1 MTGRVSFQTDLFGRH
16 DPEEEKNAG
25 SITVP
30 LTSNKASRDGSVL
43 FTYGASLK
51 KSIRFR
57 SGCFFSRPEAKLPK
71 YMGTPEFAFV
81 RELIAEWV
89 GLASRRKT
97 AASRKKVREVLSRI
111 WNATDRILL
120 NKGVNLASAEYRL
133 PLIKPEG
140 RVYNLNQVFAA
151 VNAEYFDGA
160 LKSRITWSSR
170 TGGLSFH
177 TVRRDPLSKEQIN
190 IISISRGY
198 DFENCPLYAV
208 SGVVYHE
215 CLHIAIPPQVINGR
229 RVVHGKNFRQRERL
243 FTHYQEWIK
252 WHSEILPKNVRV
264 MNRVRK
270 NGEI

>member
-1 MTGRVSFQTDLFGRH
+1 MTGKVSFQTDLFGMH
-16 DPEEEKNAG
+16 DLEEKTAG
-25 SITVP
+25 PIAVP
-30 LTSNKASRDGSVL
+30 LISNTASRDGSVL
-43 FTYGASLK
+43 FTYAASLK

-57 SGCFFSRPEAKLPK
+57 SGGFFSRPEAKLPK

-97 AASRKKVREVLSRI
+97 LASRKKIRELLSKI
-111 WNATDRILL
+111 WSATDRILSD
-120 NKGVNLASAEYRL
+120 KGVNLTSAKARL

-140 RVYNLNQVFAA
+140 RVYDLNQVFAA
-151 VNAEYFDGA
+151 VNAEYFGGA
-160 LKSRITWSSR
+160 LKCRITWSSR

-177 TVRRDPLSKEQIN
+177 TVRRDPSSNKQIN

-198 DFENCPLYAV
+198 DFENCPLYAL

-243 FTHYQEWIK
+243 FSHYQEWMK
-252 WHSEILPKNVRV
+252 WHREILPKNVRV
-264 MNRVRK
+264 MNWARK
-270 NGEI
+270 HKKI